1 MQKIKEISGEY
12 KLVNVPTSYN
22 GVENIEFGY
31 RERTDLHAKDGF
43 LTIVMPII
51 TEFQQID
58 YNLQNGIVDVSK
70 GTFTY
75 GIIEMPQQTAQQ
87 LYDELIEQGK
97 IVFDEFRT
105 SLAKAGVNY
114 LLKGDVPQALKD
126 LVVELETTKSNI
138 NQVLQLYL
146 SYNNVAKL
154 KAFRFDTP
162 EAEEFKNRIENFK

>member
-1 MQKIKEISGEY
+1 MTHAIKFNNEIQFVNLPDSFGE
-12 KLVNVPTSYN
+12 VSY
-22 GVENIEFGY
+22 GY
-31 RERTDLHAKDGF
+31 ANRTDLHGQDGF
-43 LTIVMPII
+43 YLIVKPQLNEGEMYLPLELSDFNDETFEAVYRVVAMP
-51 TEFQQID
+51 E
-58 YNLQNGIVDVSK
+58 
-70 GTFTY
+70 
-75 GIIEMPQQTAQQ
+75 PTAQQ

-114 LLKGDVPQALKD
+114 LLKGDVPQALKE

-146 SYNNVAKL
+146 RYNNVAKL

>member
-1 MQKIKEISGEY
+1 MKYATKINNQIQKYAKYPTSIGNSTISIGLSDIQLQQLGFYLIIYPLLNKGESYKEIELSNFNDETMEV
-12 KLVNVPTSYN
+12 LV
-22 GVENIEFGY
+22 GVNKEIE
-31 RERTDLHAKDGF
+31 
-43 LTIVMPII
+43 P
-51 TEFQQID
+51 
-58 YNLQNGIVDVSK
+58 
-70 GTFTY
+70 
-75 GIIEMPQQTAQQ
+75 TAQQ